1 MVPCRSNFKRYF
13 KVAGYLGRFTKE
25 TVVIA
30 MGIPSLKARALAWSW
45 HGPCHAGCRVG
56 LHH

>member
-30 MGIPSLKARALAWSW
+30 MGIPSLKARAW
-45 HGPCHAGCRVG
+45 HGLGPCHAGGRVG
-56 LHH
+56 